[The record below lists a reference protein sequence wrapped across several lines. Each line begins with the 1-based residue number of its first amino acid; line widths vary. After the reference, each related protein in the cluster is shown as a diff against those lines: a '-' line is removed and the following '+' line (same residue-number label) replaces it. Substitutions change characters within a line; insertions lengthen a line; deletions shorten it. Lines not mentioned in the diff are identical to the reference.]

1 MDEHWNDME
10 TLEEPLRRFLGTRCR
25 DDTEIDD
32 IIQETFLRCA
42 RFRSGLR
49 KPENLRPWAF
59 RIAANVLLDRVRR
72 TARVEQRR
80 DMDYPLGTL
89 PAPESVACEAR
100 VMVEGES
107 LPSDEAVDLLE
118 RALAQLS
125 QSDAEL
131 VRGHY
136 LEGAPRKRH
145 SDAMLKVHLY
155 RARQRLAAAMRTQ
168 LRRQRMRELEGF
180 LVK

>member
-1 MDEHWNDME
+1 MDEQWKDME

-32 IIQETFLRCA
+32 VIQETFLRCA
-42 RFRSGLR
+42 RFRAGLR
-49 KPENLRPWAF
+49 RPDKLRQWAF

-72 TARVEQRR
+72 QARVEQRR

-100 VMVEGES
+100 VMVEGEP
-107 LPSDEAVDLLE
+107 LPNDEAVDLLE
-118 RALAQLS
+118 RALSQLS
-125 QSDAEL
+125 RADAEL

-136 LEGAPRKRH
+136 LDDAPRKPH

-155 RARQRLAAAMRTQ
+155 RARRRLAAAMRTQ
-168 LRRQRMRELEGF
+168 LRHQRMRELEGF